1 MEIDSNFSLYGFEQ
15 KNYGLGG
22 MAFFR
27 YELPKD
33 EKKREPTIR
42 DDNYY
47 GGYGD
52 SLNYRISIPK
62 APQKILTGTVL
73 ITRQSKNRYSLAM
86 QSAKRVQI
94 VPLATSLTKIR
105 ELVTEFFKET
115 DK

>member
-1 MEIDSNFSLYGFEQ
+1 MEIDSNFSLYGFDK

-27 YELPKD
+27 YELPKN
-33 EKKREPTIR
+33 EKREPTIR

-47 GGYGD
+47 GGYSD
-52 SLNYRISIPK
+52 YLNYRISIPK
-62 APQKILTGTVL
+62 PPQKILTGTVL

-86 QSAKRVQI
+86 QNDKRVQI

-105 ELVTEFFKET
+105 ELVTEFFKSA